1 MFKKYVWFGF
11 GSTAIDQPHWR
22 ICRNTATHL
31 AGLYENTKD
40 ALLLPLVWPH
50 IFSYRGLLFGPWA
63 SPSCRIKLLNTPAG
77 HWRCQRMR
85 CSQLQWVCL
94 YRGGIQRLLLSF
106 VSLSMKW
113 LMRMCVMWWFSFP
126 SPDQMAERKGW
137 LGDNAP
143 KYEQLNIN
151 RNAIC
156 CSATN
161 THRDRGNK
169 GNGYN
174 GKMDLHFEIC

>member
-1 MFKKYVWFGF
+1 MPGRLQVVVFFLLKWCCMFKELWFGF
-11 GSTAIDQPHWR
+11 DSNAIDRPQWR
-22 ICRNTATHL
+22 ICRNTARNSFSRVLWAHKICSSAAFSLATHFFL
-31 AGLYENTKD
+31 QRFA
-40 ALLLPLVWPH
+40 
-50 IFSYRGLLFGPWA
+50 FGPWA

-106 VSLSMKW
+106 VSLSVKW

-137 LGDNAP
+137 LPGRQRP
-143 KYEQLNIN
+143 KIWAAKY
-151 RNAIC
+151 
-156 CSATN
+156 
-161 THRDRGNK
+161 
-169 GNGYN
+169 
-174 GKMDLHFEIC
+174 